1 MTDER
6 GPYRVYHLNRHVR
19 TFKTRDEA
27 SLWVIDQ
34 RTPGDYEILDRSDE
48 Q

>member
-1 MTDER
+1 MSDDR
-6 GPYRVYHLNRHVR
+6 GPYRVYHLNRHVK
-19 TFKTRDEA
+19 TFRDRDEA
-27 SLWVIDQ
+27 ALWVIDQ